1 MKKYVNLAVVFV
13 MVAALVL
20 VAACAGTEAPPV
32 VEPTKPSEQAA
43 ATPKPTAEPG
53 EDKELT
59 IITLTGPRY
68 QFATE
73 GMAEEFNKTHPGIK
87 VNVESFPHEEYVGR
101 MAMEVAG
108 EGTTYDIV
116 WIDYKFIGGYADAG
130 FLLPI
135 DKYLEQD
142 AEFWADFQ
150 GDVYPTILNMYEY
163 KDNWY
168 ALPNDGNTEVF
179 YYRKDILEEAGVEP
193 PKTWEELLEVAPK
206 LNNPPDVYAI
216 CGNFARFWATD
227 FWLSLFYSQ
236 DKQVW
241 DENYEPQMESEEAIW
256 AAEAFLE
263 LAEYAPPEAVTWEE
277 ADVYEAMGSA
287 GICAM
292 APAQWGGSVLTN
304 PELARFAPNI
314 GVTVVPSIDEAG
326 EMRVLPMGGF
336 GMGINANSPYQ
347 DEAWEYIKFHVGR
360 ENQQMLVGY
369 TGQPARTSAL
379 TDPVNVEVAPYF
391 PALGENLG
399 YAKPRPVIAE
409 YAQAEQ
415 IIGVE
420 LNEML
425 LGNKT
430 AAEAMKDANELVR
443 EVLVESGKLQQ

>member
-1 MKKYVNLAVVFV
+1 MLLGNKTPEEAMTDANE
-13 MVAALVL
+13 LVKEVLIDSGKL
-20 VAACAGTEAPPV
+20 VEAP
-32 VEPTKPSEQAA
+32 
-43 ATPKPTAEPG
+43 AE
-53 EDKELT
+53 KVELT

-73 GMAEEFNKTHPGIK
+73 GMVEEFNATHPDIE
-87 VNVESFPHEEYVGR
+87 VVVESFPHEEYVGR

-108 EGTTYDIV
+108 LGTTYDLQ
-116 WIDYKFIGGYADAG
+116 WIDYKFIGGWADAG
-130 FLLPI
+130 YLLPI
-135 DKYLEQD
+135 DEYLEKD
-142 AEFWADFQ
+142 AEFWEDFQ

-163 KDNWY
+163 KDHWY

-179 YYRKDILEEAGVEP
+179 FYRKDLLEEAGVEP
-193 PKTWEELLEVAPK
+193 PQTWEELLEVAPK
-206 LNNPPDVYAI
+206 LHNPPDVYAI

-236 DKQVW
+236 DQQVW
-241 DENYEPQMESEEAIW
+241 DESYVPQMESPEAIW
-256 AAEAFLE
+256 AAEAFME

-304 PELARFAPNI
+304 PELARFADNI
-314 GVTVVPSIDEAG
+314 GVTLVPSIDPEG

-336 GMGINANSPYQ
+336 GMGINANTPYP
-347 DEAWEYIKFHVGR
+347 DEAWEYIKFHLDR
-360 ENQQMLVGY
+360 ANQQMLVGY

-379 TDPVNVEVAPYF
+379 TDPVNVEMAPYF
-391 PALGENLG
+391 PALSENLQ

-430 AAEAMKDANELVR
+430 PEEAMTDANELVK
-443 EVLVESGKLQQ
+443 EVLIDSGKLTE